1 MKQQTFNLNEFIKND
16 ESAAAEEASA
26 EETGA
31 SVPEPAVEEAE
42 GESEVSELS
51 VQKAVVE
58 ELAVEKA
65 ELHEKM
71 AGQEADMLSLKA
83 KYDNVL
89 HELDVKKAEVES
101 LTVKVNALESKL
113 AAQMAKDIDLQ
124 ERNPNALA
132 LIDRDVDIPDRFPG
146 ETRDHVLEV
155 VKSARDKAEAD
166 GRVRCAQVLE
176 GVLLANEPNGNLAK
190 RRAALEKLFADNGNL
205 ITGPVLEELTRLGIS
220 HKNGEEYLLPA
231 EILKRTY

>member
-71 AGQEADMLSLKA
+71 AGQEADMLSLKE